1 MKKKI
6 LITGSAGFI
15 GFHLA
20 YKYLEKNYT
29 VIGLDNFCKTYNPKL
44 KKLRISLLKKKKNFI
59 FYKIDLDK
67 INIIKEKNIELII
80 HLAAQAG
87 VRTSVEKPKFYIREN
102 IEKTISVFEFAKKR
116 KIKKI
121 FYASSSSVYGETNIY
136 PSHEDININK
146 PLSIYGITKACNE
159 NIAYYY
165 KAIEKISSIGFR
177 FFTVYGPY
185 GRPDMSINIFFKAIL
200 GGQIIN
206 LFNKGNN
213 FRDYTYVEDIVNQI
227 YLSTKI
233 VKNEFYEIFNIGGQR
248 TIKIIDLIR
257 MIEKIVN
264 KKSKIKFLPK
274 NHLDPIKSLADNKK
288 INNFTKYKVN
298 TSIFEGLKKTYLWLK
313 KNKSYR

>member
-59 FYKIDLDK
+59 FYKTDLDK
-67 INIIKEKNIELII
+67 INIIKEKNIEFII

-121 FYASSSSVYGETNIY
+121 FYASSSSVYGNSNIY
-136 PSHEDININK
+136 PSHEKINVNK
-146 PLSIYGITKACNE
+146 PLSIYGLTKICNE
-159 NIAYYY
+159 HIAYYY
-165 KAIEKISSIGFR
+165 NQIENINSIGFR

-185 GRPDMSINIFFKAIL
+185 GRPDMSVNIFFKS
-200 GGQIIN
+200 IIN
-206 LFNKGNN
+206 NRKIKLFNNGNN
-213 FRDYTYVEDIVNQI
+213 FRDYTFIEDIVNTI
-227 YLSTKI
+227 YLCTLK
-233 VKNEFYEIFNIGGQR
+233 KNKSFYQIFNIGGKK
-248 TIKIIDLIR
+248 TIKIIKLVR
-257 MIEKIVN
+257 LIEKITN
-264 KKSKIKFLPK
+264 KKAKILYKPK
-274 NHLDPIKSLADNKK
+274 NKLDPKKSLANNNAIENY
-288 INNFTKYKVN
+288 INFVAN
-298 TSIFEGLKKTYLWLK
+298 TSIKEGLLKTYMWI
-313 KNKSYR
+313 KNNNLLS